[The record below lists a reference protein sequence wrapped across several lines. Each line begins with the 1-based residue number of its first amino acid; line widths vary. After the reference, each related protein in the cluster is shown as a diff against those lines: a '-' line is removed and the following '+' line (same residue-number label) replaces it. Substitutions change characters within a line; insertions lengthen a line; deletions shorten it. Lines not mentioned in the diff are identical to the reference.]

1 MQFCYRFD
9 FSILAFLQL
18 RREHILEP
26 VRLVERKRDRL
37 IVCIDNQ
44 VAATSLVVRINEPML
59 DIVKMLTLNTVNAH
73 TISRSE
79 SASTNA

>member
-1 MQFCYRFD
+1 MQFFR
-9 FSILAFLQL
+9 SIDIAVFTFLL
-18 RREHILEP
+18 FRRKHKLES
-26 VRLVERKRDRL
+26 VCFVKRERDRL
-37 IVCIDNQ
+37 VVDIDHQ
-44 VAATSLVVRINEPML
+44 VTATSLVVRINEPML